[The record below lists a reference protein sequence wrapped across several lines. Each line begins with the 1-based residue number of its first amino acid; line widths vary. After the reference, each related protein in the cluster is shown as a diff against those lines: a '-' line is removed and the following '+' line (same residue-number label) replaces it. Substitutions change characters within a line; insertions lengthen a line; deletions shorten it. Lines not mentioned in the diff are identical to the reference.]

1 MNKPI
6 WTIIGFITFAT
17 GILSIILSLVGLKF
31 TFLNFIYNHGVV
43 SVIVQLILL
52 FGGMI
57 ILYVARTSEQEEEL
71 LD

>member
-6 WTIIGFITFAT
+6 WSVVGFVMFAI

-31 TFLNFIYNHGVV
+31 TFLNFIYNNGIIT
-43 SVIVQLILL
+43 VIIQLVLL

-57 ILYVARTSEQEEEL
+57 ILYVARTSAEVE
-71 LD
+71 D